1 MKIYF
6 AGSICGGRQKVEDY
20 QKIVHQF
27 EKNGHTVLT
36 KHVADD
42 TLTIEG
48 SNIAD
53 KDIYIR
59 DTKWLDECDLVF
71 ADVTVPSLGVGYEIA
86 YAEKLNKKIYVAYE
100 KNKII
105 SRLITG
111 DYNLE
116 FVPYTNLEEVL
127 IKVNSICKNNK

>member
-59 DTKWLDECDLVF
+59 EGKINDPEKKKNIDKRHKSNLFKLQIM
-71 ADVTVPSLGVGYEIA
+71 PSFDPGI
-86 YAEKLNKKIYVAYE
+86 
-100 KNKII
+100 
-105 SRLITG
+105 
-111 DYNLE
+111 
-116 FVPYTNLEEVL
+116 
-127 IKVNSICKNNK
+127 